1 MNNALDADWFGA
13 LGAERDAGQFTVELP
28 QGWQTVE
35 TPVQFRL
42 AAAEPRHGCSMCRAA
57 AWR

>member
-13 LGAERDAGQFTVELP
+13 LGAEQTTGQFTVELL
-28 QGWQTVE
+28 QGWQAVE
-35 TPVQFRL
+35 TPVQFPVCG
-42 AAAEPRHGCSMCRAA
+42 AEPWHGCSMCRAA

>member
-13 LGAERDAGQFTVELP
+13 LGAEQTTGQFTVELL
-28 QGWQTVE
+28 QGWQAVE
-35 TPVQFRL
+35 TPVQFRF
-42 AAAEPRHGCSMCRAA
+42 AGAEPGMGAVVCRAA